1 MMFAGYDTDDLA
13 DRQNYIFHKIN
24 GTLSKINFIATC
36 VRNNISLNQFDN
48 YYGDCDFLTD
58 RQLKDLGLDREKI
71 YE

>member
-1 MMFAGYDTDDLA
+1 MMFAGYDTDDLT

-24 GTLSKINFIATC
+24 GTLSKINFIAAC

-48 YYGDCDFLTD
+48 YYGDCDFLTG
-58 RQLKDLGLDREKI
+58 RQLNDLGLDKEKL